1 VCVPSPCFA
10 ISYAQLA
17 FTSAIASKKDG
28 MNNVSPGGRRN
39 REIESSAPIRSEEK
53 SSAPIRSEE
62 KLLRAAFESEFEAYK
77 NHVPA
82 MLPRMWPK

>member
-1 VCVPSPCFA
+1 MCVPSPCFA

-53 SSAPIRSEE
+53 
-62 KLLRAAFESEFEAYK
+62 LLRAAFESEFEAYK

-82 MLPRMWPK
+82 MLPRTWPK